1 MKVRDVIKLIEQ
13 DGWFFSPYGGK
24 SLALPAFKQTRHS
37 HSAGPSRERYAGR
50 HQKQRIEAGEVEMSE
65 ALRYAVVFE
74 RSEDGYGAYVPDLP
88 GCVTVGDT
96 LAEIEANIRE
106 AIAGHIAVMKEYGDS
121 VPQPSSLAA
130 YVEVPIA
137 VGQ

>member
-1 MKVRDVIKLIEQ
+1 
-13 DGWFFSPYGGK
+13 
-24 SLALPAFKQTRHS
+24 
-37 HSAGPSRERYAGR
+37 
-50 HQKQRIEAGEVEMSE
+50 MSE

-96 LAEIEANIRE
+96 LAETEDNIRE
-106 AIAGHIAVMKEYGDS
+106 AIAGHISVLKEFGDV
-121 VPQPSSLAA
+121 VPQPTTLTE
-130 YVEVPIA
+130 YIEIPLA